1 LGVLNRRKFLKY
13 VGAGA
18 VAAGG
23 AAAGYYLYDVG
34 FARKPGV
41 AVPTITQTATTVDY
55 PPYADFKY
63 KPYYLN
69 PTDEQTVQ
77 FTNLSYDLG
86 GDPLTSTWLVDNREA
101 SHERD
106 YSTKLPEGEHVVDL
120 QVSDGKQTRVK
131 SGTIIV
137 EPDQIYP
144 TKPLHLK
151 YKGVNYTVAE
161 LTPEWHVHNP
171 GTEEMDEQL
180 DTIHDEL
187 GCNAIIMEAGADYED
202 ILIESVRLATG
213 KGFDRI
219 YVQPRY
225 INYAIDDTIDRIGS
239 FAEKVT
245 SLTDSSDTVV
255 LSIGH
260 EFGLET
266 SGIIPGDNW
275 WERMGYQLKNSDWQA
290 RVNANLPIM
299 FAKLMRT
306 VREKYPQKPITYS
319 AAIWEVDSVPWSDP
333 AFESI
338 CTDAYVMTKFG
349 VTEDWMLN
357 HFSQL
362 RRYRKP
368 IHSSEAGCMTFTG
381 AGEWGGAM
389 PLGVWESHPYD
400 EDEQARYIKMYCD
413 MLNRA
418 RIDGYFYT
426 VYNDDFD
433 KTYGLYLGFKRKKG
447 FYMYKSYQRS

>member
-1 LGVLNRRKFLKY
+1 
-13 VGAGA
+13 
-18 VAAGG
+18 
-23 AAAGYYLYDVG
+23 
-34 FARKPGV
+34 
-41 AVPTITQTATTVDY
+41 
-55 PPYADFKY
+55 
-63 KPYYLN
+63 
-69 PTDEQTVQ
+69 
-77 FTNLSYDLG
+77 
-86 GDPLTSTWLVDNREA
+86 
-101 SHERD
+101 
-106 YSTKLPEGEHVVDL
+106 
-120 QVSDGKQTRVK
+120 
-131 SGTIIV
+131 
-137 EPDQIYP
+137 
-144 TKPLHLK
+144 
-151 YKGVNYTVAE
+151 
-161 LTPEWHVHNP
+161 
-171 GTEEMDEQL
+171 M
-180 DTIHDEL
+180 
-187 GCNAIIMEAGADYED
+187 
-202 ILIESVRLATG
+202 
-213 KGFDRI
+213 
-219 YVQPRY
+219 QPRY
-225 INYAIDDTIDRIGS
+225 INYTIDDTIDRIGR

-290 RVNANLPIM
+290 RVNANLPSM

-306 VREKYPQKPITYS
+306 VREKYPQRPITYS

-362 RRYRKP
+362 KRYRKP

-400 EDEQARYIKMYCD
+400 EDEQARYIKKYCD

-433 KTYGLYLGFKRKKG
+433 KTYGLYTGKKRKKG
-447 FYMYKSYQRS
+447 FYMYKSYQRVT